1 MKAYELSVVAKTG
14 SDEEIKN
21 TIKTIEETL
30 QKLETTISQITEP
43 SKVKLGYVIKKQ
55 KEGILTSFYFQAEP
69 KALEALKKEVDAIP
83 ELLRYFLAEKKKVR
97 KQPQYRTRAPQ
108 ITEEIS
114 AVATATEEID
124 EAPAPAKEE
133 VKETPVKETKEKPE
147 KRRKAELE
155 DINKELEEMLK

>member
-21 TIKTIEETL
+21 TTKTIEETL
-30 QKLETTISQITEP
+30 QKLEASISQITEP
-43 SKVKLGYVIKKQ
+43 SRVRLGYTIKKE

-69 KALEALKKEVDAIP
+69 KTLEALKKEMDAINV
-83 ELLRYFLAEKKKVR
+83 LRYFIVEKRKVKK
-97 KQPQYRTRAPQ
+97 QIQYRTRAPQ
-108 ITEEIS
+108 ITQ
-114 AVATATEEID
+114 TEEVTPVSEELD
-124 EAPAPAKEE
+124 QAPAPAQEA
-133 VKETPVKETKEKPE
+133 PVKETKEKPE

>member
-21 TIKTIEETL
+21 TTKTIEETL
-30 QKLETTISQITEP
+30 QKLEASISQITEP
-43 SKVKLGYVIKKQ
+43 SKVRLGYTIKKE

-69 KALEALKKEVDAIP
+69 KVLEALKKEMDAINV
-83 ELLRYFLAEKKKVR
+83 LRYFIVEKRKVKK
-97 KQPQYRTRAPQ
+97 QIQYRTRAPQ
-108 ITEEIS
+108 ITQ
-114 AVATATEEID
+114 TEEAAPVSEELD
-124 EAPAPAKEE
+124 QAPAPAQEA
-133 VKETPVKETKEKPE
+133 PVKETKEKPE

>member
-21 TIKTIEETL
+21 TTKTIEETL
-30 QKLETTISQITEP
+30 QKLEASISQITEP
-43 SKVKLGYVIKKQ
+43 SKVRLGYTIKKE

-69 KALEALKKEVDAIP
+69 KTLEALKKEMDAINV
-83 ELLRYFLAEKKKVR
+83 LRYFIVEKRKVKK
-97 KQPQYRTRAPQ
+97 QIQYRTRAPQ
-108 ITEEIS
+108 ITQ
-114 AVATATEEID
+114 TEETAPVVEELD
-124 EAPAPAKEE
+124 QAPAPAAQEA
-133 VKETPVKETKEKPE
+133 PVKETKEKPE